1 MEKILAIGLGGA
13 IGAIGR
19 YVISGWIYAKWEGMF
34 PLGTFIVNI
43 VGSFALGFLI
53 IFFDERLTIS
63 PTIKVMITIGILGS
77 FTTFST
83 FSVETLKLI
92 ELSLWRDAALNLI
105 LSVFSGLISAYLG
118 IILAKSI

>member
-13 IGAIGR
+13 IGAISR
-19 YVISGWIYAKWEGMF
+19 YLISGWIYTKWEGMF
-34 PLGTFIVNI
+34 PLGTFLVN
-43 VGSFALGFLI
+43 VFGSFLLGFLI
-53 IFFDERLTIS
+53 IFFDDRLTIN
-63 PTIKVMITIGILGS
+63 PTIKMMITIGILGS

-105 LSVFSGLISAYLG
+105 LSVFFGLTSAYLG
-118 IILAKSI
+118 VILAKSI